1 MDEVLERVGLAGRD
15 GDRVS
20 GYSTGMRQR
29 LGIAGALLRAP
40 SVLLLDEPT
49 SGLDPAGV
57 REMGGMLR
65 GLASEGV
72 AVLISS
78 HLIGEI
84 EDVCDSFTVLRRGKV
99 VWNGSAARLRA
110 EAPGSAYRLA
120 TSDDDRALELASH
133 HGGVEV
139 TRSASGELRL
149 AALTGALDPYV
160 LELGHAGVA
169 IRRLE
174 LMVSP
179 LESMFFALTSDTD
192 PGSGGGR
199 AGRTRAG
206 RPVSALA
213 SDVAVVRGPARRAGG
228 VRAAYRTERRKL
240 SNQLATRLLAL
251 VCVLGSVRVRGVLK
265 VQSGSP
271 ADTLYGVWVHS
282 SGFAVSLVVLGFSGS
297 WGLPLMAGVAGR
309 RRVLLRGPARDVED
323 RADAVVHAP
332 APVRRQGAGRGHLRA
347 RRCSCCWPSRAWPPA
362 GC

>member
-1 MDEVLERVGLAGRD
+1 VAAVRAIGLVKRFETTTAIDGVDLVVEAGEVRGLLGPNGAGKTTLLRLLFGLVAADAGEVELLDRPLGPPDAVRLDGVGGFVEEPTFYPYLSGRVNLELLAELDGSGRAQRRVDEVLEQVGLAGR
-15 GDRVS
+15 GQDRVS

-110 EAPGSAYRLA
+110 EAPGSAYRLG
-120 TSDDDRALELASH
+120 TSDDDRALELASRH
-133 HGGVEV
+133 SGVEV
-139 TRSASGELRL
+139 THSASGELRL
-149 AALTGALDPYV
+149 AARTGALDPYV

-179 LESMFFALTSDTD
+179 LESMFFALTSDAD
-192 PGSGGGR
+192 PGSG
-199 AGRTRAG
+199 A
-206 RPVSALA
+206 VELA
-213 SDVAVVRGPARRAGG
+213 
-228 VRAAYRTERRKL
+228 E
-240 SNQLATRLLAL
+240 RLLA
-251 VCVLGSVRVRGVLK
+251 
-265 VQSGSP
+265 
-271 ADTLYGVWVHS
+271 
-282 SGFAVSLVVLGFSGS
+282 
-297 WGLPLMAGVAGR
+297 GR
-309 RRVLLRGPARDVED
+309 
-323 RADAVVHAP
+323 
-332 APVRRQGAGRGHLRA
+332 
-347 RRCSCCWPSRAWPPA
+347 
-362 GC
+362 